1 MSPNRPTYA
10 PRANG
15 TPPRTLALDSQ
26 HYSGYVQDASM
37 GYGSSSYHSPPNV
50 PSHSAKTSMPHYAAP
65 LQRNSRNAAMDTYSM
80 NYRYCINNFCT
91 CVMWKHYQN
100 LFFFLCVHVCIYF
113 NWYLSLISLLLY
125 HNSLT
130 SMKSTARNFFVV
142 VQFILHLES
151 LHHVLNSFECFSSF
165 SACFRLRINS
175 CTFHFNMTNILSVQ
189 IMVLFCKGLY
199 VNRYN
204 IFNIF
209 LLSKWFF

>member
-1 MSPNRPTYA
+1 M
-10 PRANG
+10 
-15 TPPRTLALDSQ
+15 LAWD
-26 HYSGYVQDASM
+26 M
-37 GYGSSSYHSPPNV
+37 
-50 PSHSAKTSMPHYAAP
+50 AAP
-65 LQRNSRNAAMDTYSM
+65 PITPLLTFLRIPQRRLCLTMLLPCSGTAEMLQWIPIAWIIGTVSITSALVWCGNT
-80 NYRYCINNFCT
+80 I
-91 CVMWKHYQN
+91 KI
-100 LFFFLCVHVCIYF
+100 FFFSFVCTSVYIF

>member
-1 MSPNRPTYA
+1 M
-10 PRANG
+10 
-15 TPPRTLALDSQ
+15 
-26 HYSGYVQDASM
+26 
-37 GYGSSSYHSPPNV
+37 
-50 PSHSAKTSMPHYAAP
+50 AAP
-65 LQRNSRNAAMDTYSM
+65 PITPLLTFLRIPQRRLCLTMLLPCSGTAEMLQWIPIAWIIGTVSITSALVWCGNT
-80 NYRYCINNFCT
+80 I
-91 CVMWKHYQN
+91 KI
-100 LFFFLCVHVCIYF
+100 FFFPFCVHVCIYF

-204 IFNIF
+204 IFDIF
-209 LLSKWFF
+209 YCRNGFSNLNSKYMFLKCSRSGGTVYE

>member
-1 MSPNRPTYA
+1 M
-10 PRANG
+10 
-15 TPPRTLALDSQ
+15 
-26 HYSGYVQDASM
+26 
-37 GYGSSSYHSPPNV
+37 
-50 PSHSAKTSMPHYAAP
+50 AAP
-65 LQRNSRNAAMDTYSM
+65 PITPLLTFLRIPQRRLCLTMLLPCSGTAEMLQWIPIAWIIGTVSITSALVWCGNT
-80 NYRYCINNFCT
+80 I
-91 CVMWKHYQN
+91 KI
-100 LFFFLCVHVCIYF
+100 FFFFVLCVHVCIYF

-189 IMVLFCKGLY
+189 VMVLFCKGLY